1 MDSEPRGIIDLNAVW
16 LAFNRRLIP
25 ILFSIVIVTV
35 LTVVAYMMADPVY
48 TATARVGLDRQSSD
62 VLKVGVEKG
71 GVVIDSSS
79 VDTEVQVL
87 RSPAMAEAVVKRLK
101 LDSRPGFGQ
110 SVDGAAV
117 APAVAMRRAIDRV
130 RNGLDV
136 KRDGTSYVIAVGYSS
151 GDPQVATDIVNAT
164 ISAYVAGQRTAKVS
178 ERSEEVRQLSERMG
192 KLRSEVISAETA
204 VAQYR
209 AATNLVDITK
219 DRTSAQQAL
228 SALTTELAAAQADQA
243 AADARAAASRTGT
256 TTNLLQNP
264 VVNQLVTRQAQLRAE
279 RNEMAGR
286 YGDRHPSLAAIDS
299 QLRDVSAS
307 IDSETRRVRTSIQ
320 SEADI
325 ARQRA
330 GSVQRSIAKEQS
342 ELLAGNRASVKLA
355 ELERNA
361 ESSRQLYQ
369 AFLDRYRGALATLGS
384 ERSNSYIVAEALTPR
399 MPTSPNLKAYMV
411 GGIVIALISAVL
423 VTLILEF
430 LERGF
435 RSRSEM
441 EKGLAIRT
449 IGSIPDLRTV
459 KEVPLRPSGPMDAA
473 DYLLQHE
480 NSVFTESFRSIRTT
494 LRLAQSGQRPRS
506 LAITSSI
513 ANEGKTT
520 AAICLAR
527 SAARS
532 GLKVVLV
539 DCDLRRR
546 ASSRS
551 MATKINVGLADV
563 LQGVAPLEKALV
575 LDSASGAYLLPQ
587 READGADY
595 DAIAS
600 ESMRNLI
607 EQLKARFDLVI
618 LDTAPVLPVAESRAV
633 CAMADKTLLV
643 VRWRSTP
650 AAAAALAL
658 RELELSDADVAGS
671 ILALVNIRG
680 RAGMGNEAY
689 YYTPYTAYTAA
700 AAT

>member
-551 MATKINVGLADV
+551 MATKISVGLADV